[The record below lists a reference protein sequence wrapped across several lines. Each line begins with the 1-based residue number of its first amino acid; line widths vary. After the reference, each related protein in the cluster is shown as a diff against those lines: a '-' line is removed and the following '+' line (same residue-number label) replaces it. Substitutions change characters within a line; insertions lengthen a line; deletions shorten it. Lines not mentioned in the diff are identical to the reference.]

1 MAFKMR
7 GFSGFKQTEKVTP
20 EVKTSTTDKDG
31 TKYYTYETTLYDYN
45 GNVVK
50 DLAEENLSEVKTD
63 EGSGEEYATVLY
75 DTQSGH
81 KKGDVIWY
89 SKPKHLRNK

>member
-20 EVKTSTTDKDG
+20 EVKTSVTDKSGD
-31 TKYYTYETTLYDYN
+31 KYYTYETTLYDYN

-50 DLAEENLSEVKTD
+50 GLAEENLSEVKID

-75 DTQSGH
+75 DTKDH

-89 SKPKHLRNK
+89 SKPKHLRK